1 MTESPPVDG
10 ADDSV
15 GGDDG
20 PAADPRGWALP
31 RTVSVGDLGPLDD
44 PISEHNGQ
52 AIAVRPLKNHPGWL
66 AKLYRPDQ
74 HPEESDRLDLLISAP
89 GTLPEAD
96 RALLYTG
103 TCWPAARIHAPGNPA
118 VGCVIPK
125 APEQYQSELRRGE
138 FSERRFVEIDWLA
151 KSDES
156 IRGVG
161 LPPPGFAGR
170 LAACRR
176 LTELAAILESL
187 GLVYSDWSFSNAFW
201 SPDQRSVYLIDVDGC
216 QPKKMADLHQPNWAD
231 PLTPPGT
238 DADEYTD
245 RYRIGLL
252 VAKCLTGRRDAH
264 AFHTVAAS
272 AWQNQPA
279 VSEVL
284 LDMLL
289 ATDRERRPSA
299 AQLSQAL
306 NSGPYLRPAPPPTRT
321 ALPPLPALPTQRPI
335 PKSPTGSHK
344 PVPKP
349 GPTPPNAPDPGTQA
363 GWILVLVIAVILLFV
378 IAANH

>member
-1 MTESPPVDG
+1 M
-10 ADDSV
+10 
-15 GGDDG
+15 
-20 PAADPRGWALP
+20 
-31 RTVSVGDLGPLDD
+31 
-44 PISEHNGQ
+44 
-52 AIAVRPLKNHPGWL
+52 
-66 AKLYRPDQ
+66 
-74 HPEESDRLDLLISAP
+74 
-89 GTLPEAD
+89 
-96 RALLYTG
+96 
-103 TCWPAARIHAPGNPA
+103 
-118 VGCVIPK
+118 
-125 APEQYQSELRRGE
+125 APEQYRAELRRGE

-170 LAACRR
+170 LAACRQ

-216 QPKKMADLHQPNWAD
+216 QPKKMSDIHQPNWAD

-245 RYRIGLL
+245 RYRLGLL
-252 VAKCLTGRRDAH
+252 VAKCMTGRRDAH

-272 AWQNQPA
+272 PWQNQPA

-306 NSGPYLRPAPPPTRT
+306 NSGPYLRTVPRPTRT
-321 ALPPLPALPTQRPI
+321 ALPPLPTQRPI
-335 PKSPTGSHK
+335 PQSPADAHEPVKELESAPSKAPEPSSH
-344 PVPKP
+344 V
-349 GPTPPNAPDPGTQA
+349 
-363 GWILVLVIAVILLFV
+363 GWILVVVIAVILLFV
-378 IAANH
+378 IASNH